1 MHASKTYVGRYMQ
14 HTHTHLA
21 LNASIHLSAN
31 HSIRSFPFPPD
42 TTSLSFSSP
51 SFCCSLSPSIPSSS
65 STSPGSGRL
74 LSSPRMRHRSTS
86 RCCILGIPESWVSS
100 RSFSSC
106 REIRVEASSFSKRQ
120 PPSPSNCSR
129 WEWYFLST
137 EEFIPVMQK
146 LHFGSHDYKCH
157 IILQKSF

>member
-14 HTHTHLA
+14 HTHTHTHTHLA

-137 EEFIPVMQK
+137 EEERMIWK
-146 LHFGSHDYKCH
+146 
-157 IILQKSF
+157 